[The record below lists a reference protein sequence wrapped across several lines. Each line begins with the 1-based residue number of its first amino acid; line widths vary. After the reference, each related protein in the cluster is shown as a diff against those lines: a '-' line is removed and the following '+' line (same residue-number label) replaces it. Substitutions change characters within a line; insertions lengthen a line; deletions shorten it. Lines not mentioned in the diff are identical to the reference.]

1 MTRPA
6 TFPIVTGRSTM
17 PRIADRRAKI
27 DLLRAAEEAFAEHG
41 LAAAKVE
48 DITARAGVSKGA
60 FYLHFESKED
70 CFRQIVEGVLARL
83 AATAGELELTH
94 AGSLEGLPDLLERR
108 LAVDVEVLELCW
120 QNRAVLRMILA
131 GGGGAPYAYLLDA
144 FGEQIIGRSERWVE
158 HAMSTG
164 LYRSDL
170 EPGLVARLASGA
182 YERLVRE
189 LIKQP
194 RRPDISAW
202 ARQVQAMITRGL
214 FSPQVS
220 AFLDREVNL
229 PRERPEGGRATTK
242 TKTKTKAKI
251 G

>member
-1 MTRPA
+1 
-6 TFPIVTGRSTM
+6 M

-27 DLLRAAEEAFAEHG
+27 DLLRAAEESFAEHG

-70 CFRQIVEGVLARL
+70 CFRQIVEGVLARI
-83 AATAGELELTH
+83 AATAGEVELP
-94 AGSLEGLPDLLERR
+94 ALSNGDGLISVLERR
-108 LAVDVEVLELCW
+108 LAADIEVLELCW
-120 QNRAVLRMILA
+120 QNRAILKMILA

-144 FGEQIIGRSERWVE
+144 FGEQVIGRSERWVQ
-158 HAMSTG
+158 HAMGTG
-164 LYRSDL
+164 LYRSDID
-170 EPGLVARLASGA
+170 PALVARLASGV

-189 LIKQP
+189 LIKQQ
-194 RRPDISAW
+194 RRPDIAAW

-214 FSPQVS
+214 FAPQVS
-220 AFLDREVNL
+220 AFLDRKVNL
-229 PRERPEGGRATTK
+229 PRERTERSRGTTK
-242 TKTKTKAKI
+242 SKTKAKV

>member
-1 MTRPA
+1 
-6 TFPIVTGRSTM
+6 M

-60 FYLHFESKED
+60 FYLHFDSKED
-70 CFRQIVEGVLARL
+70 CFRQIVEGVLARI
-83 AATAGELELTH
+83 ASTAGELELPTQ
-94 AGSLEGLPDLLERR
+94 SNVDGLLAILERR
-108 LAVDVEVLELCW
+108 LVADIEVLELCW
-120 QNRAVLRMILA
+120 QNRAILRMILA

-144 FGEQIIGRSERWVE
+144 FGEQIIGRSERWVQ
-158 HAMSTG
+158 HAMDTG
-164 LYRSDL
+164 LYRSDID
-170 EPGLVARLASGA
+170 PALVARLASGA

-194 RRPDISAW
+194 RRPDIAAW
-202 ARQVQAMITRGL
+202 ARQVQAMITQGL
-214 FSPQVS
+214 FAPQVT
-220 AFLDREVNL
+220 AFLDRKVNL
-229 PRERPEGGRATTK
+229 PHERPERARGNTK
-242 TKTKTKAKI
+242 SKTKAKV